1 MLKVKVLFIALNCVF
16 AHRVSRAQCIPPL
29 CEDPHLMTG
38 TLGYGSARIVDLG
51 TVPDRVLRG
60 VNARLDVRILPILVR
75 HLPVVTHD
83 ALFGDFTYG
92 SNTSEKVPSVRPEP
106 TVGTQITF
114 GYELL
119 AGGQARGVTVLGG
132 LGWRRYT
139 HRIGSVKMIDS
150 SMPLIARVEAG
161 GRRRIVVTVW
171 RAFRRDAVT
180 GGRVDLPITRPLN
193 LSVMYWQADGS
204 ATVFLTPTT
213 EVRPASARTLTVG
226 LRTVQRR

>member
-1 MLKVKVLFIALNCVF
+1 MMKVMVLIIALNCAF
-16 AHRVSRAQCIPPL
+16 AHRVARAQCFPRS
-29 CEDPHLMTG
+29 CEDRHLATG

-51 TVPDRVLRG
+51 TVPDRVMRG
-60 VNARLDVRILPILVR
+60 VNARLDLRILPIFVR

-83 ALFGDFTYG
+83 ALFADFTYG
-92 SNTSEKVPSVRPEP
+92 PNTSEKVPSVLTEP
-106 TVGTQITF
+106 TVGTQVTF

-119 AGGQARGVTVLGG
+119 LGGQIQGVTLLGG
-132 LGWRRYT
+132 LGVRHYA
-139 HRIGSVKMIDS
+139 HRIGSAKMIDTS
-150 SMPLIARVEAG
+150 TPLIARLEVG

-180 GGRVDLPITRPLN
+180 GGRVDLPVTRPLN

-204 ATVFLTPTT
+204 ATLFLTPTT
-213 EVRPASARTLTVG
+213 TVRPASARTLTVG